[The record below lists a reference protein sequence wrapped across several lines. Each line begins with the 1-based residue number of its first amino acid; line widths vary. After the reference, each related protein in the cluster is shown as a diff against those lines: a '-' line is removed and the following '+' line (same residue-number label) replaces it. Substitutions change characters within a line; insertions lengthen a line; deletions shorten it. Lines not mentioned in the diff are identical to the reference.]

1 LNRRKN
7 DASVAAIICAAGSS
21 SRIGGIKKE
30 YRPMPGGFVRH
41 GGHVGGRSG
50 GNLTVLGSAVS
61 VFASVP
67 EITNIVIAVPQNGET
82 AAKNALPQ
90 ELLAEDARVKIHFVN
105 GGSTRQASVFNAL
118 TLLSEKIFGNEPGFV
133 LIHDGARP
141 WLSVSLVE
149 RIIEGDKKYRAV
161 IPLQPLIETPK
172 ETDMPLYGPQPQS
185 GGGPQPQG
193 GGGPVYIKRH
203 LKRAFIGAAQTPQA
217 FAYPEIFA
225 AHKQAVQ
232 DTIEYTD
239 DAEVWAAFYG
249 HTCGPANGGLASGNL
264 VAAIP
269 GENENRKI
277 TFAEDFL

>member
-7 DASVAAIICAAGSS
+7 EQGASVAAIICAAGSS

-30 YRPMPGGFVRH
+30 YRPLPGGRPD
-41 GGHVGGRSG
+41 GPAD

-67 EITNIVIAVPQNGET
+67 EIRNIVIAVPDNGN
-82 AAKNALPQ
+82 AAVKALPP
-90 ELLAEDARVKIHFVN
+90 ELLVENARAKIYFVR

-118 TLLSEKIFGNEPGFV
+118 TLLSEKVFGGAPGFV

-141 WLSVSLVE
+141 WLSVSLIE
-149 RIIEGDKKYRAV
+149 RVIEGVKKYHAV

-172 ETDMPLYGPQPQS
+172 ETDLPLLH
-185 GGGPQPQG
+185 PQG
-193 GGGPVYIKRH
+193 DPVFVKRH
-203 LKRAFIGAAQTPQA
+203 LKRAFTGMAQTPQA
-217 FAYPEIFA
+217 FAYPEIFT

-232 DTIEYTD
+232 DNIEYTD
-239 DAEVWAAFYG
+239 DAEVWAAF
-249 HTCGPANGGLASGNL
+249 CSGPANGGPACGGP
-264 VAAIP
+264 VAAIS
-269 GENENRKI
+269 GESENRKI